1 MHWTPDDGYIDP
13 APKGIPFAEWY
24 QQQLDTITPAERAV
38 VSKHRAGRQPP
49 MGQRARRLR
58 ARAERQRI
66 RNYLDQQAF
75 EGIIAAI
82 ENGELDGPGA

>member
-1 MHWTPDDGYIDP
+1 MPWTPDGYDVDP
-13 APKGIPFAEWY
+13 TPKGIPFAEWY

-38 VSKHRAGRQPP
+38 VSKHRAGRQPS

-66 RNYLDQQAF
+66 RDYLDQQAF
-75 EGIIAAI
+75 ARAI
-82 ENGELDGPGA
+82 EEIERSDGPGA